1 MFIAKVTYGI
11 YLNLHLN
18 ENRKNLF
25 NLNFLEG
32 ALQFVAG
39 WRGHQPGRRAVGG
52 VPPPTIS
59 LAVRQI
65 EMQPFGKLIL
75 EFYENNYSKNFPKVI
90 KKVKQILQTAKY
102 NHITDA
108 ELLQNFYNDHDNQ
121 WLGILLPRYTLL
133 LLGVCMKYL
142 KNEEDA
148 KDSVQQIFLKVINEL
163 HKYKVAYFKSWIY
176 MIAKNHCLMKIRG
189 NKNIPLELTEQ
200 ILPAEEL
207 HDEKNNLIEKDR
219 LLTNM
224 LESIKQLNAEQQQCV
239 TLFYLEKKSY
249 AEVAEITGYS
259 MLQVKSHLQNGKRK
273 LKLLMKI

>member
-32 ALQFVAG
+32 AFQFVAG

-90 KKVKQILQTAKY
+90 KKIKQILQTAKY